1 MKISASIGLAVLTLH
16 CAHAVANT
24 PRTDKEPD
32 PDFWKDCSGTDLRC
46 VQRDAME
53 IDCTFAVT
61 FRRIS
66 LSDGGEIKWYAS
78 SRNGGGNAT
87 PQELYA
93 YKNSVTLPIAL
104 DLYATWEVDEV
115 NKCQVDA
122 FVRCH
127 LSPRAGLVGGEAD
140 ACRQWAAAFASKDR
154 NGKLGT
160 CTSKNGVSLYRTVN
174 GVGDCKW
181 TPPRGDREN
190 FIDIS
195 ANDIP
200 ISNR

>member
-16 CAHAVANT
+16 CAHADANT

-53 IDCTFAVT
+53 ISCTFAVT

-78 SRNGGGNAT
+78 SRNGGGNARLE
-87 PQELYA
+87 ELHAYRDSARHPVVLDRYA
-93 YKNSVTLPIAL
+93 E
-104 DLYATWEVDEV
+104 WGVDEV
-115 NKCQVDA
+115 SKCEFDA
-122 FVRCH
+122 FFRCH
-127 LSPRAGLVGGEAD
+127 FSLRPGVPGGD
-140 ACRQWAAAFASKDR
+140 ANTCRQWAAAYASKDR

-160 CTSKNGVSLYRTVN
+160 CTSKNGMSLYRTVN

-181 TPPRGDREN
+181 TAPRGDSEN
-190 FIDIS
+190 SIDIS